1 MSVPKLGLM
10 KLPSATGSALS
21 GLHDRVA
28 AGKGGVGGR
37 EGSLTERL
45 PGKEVR

>member
-10 KLPSATGSALS
+10 KLPSASGS
-21 GLHDRVA
+21 GLSDLQDRVA

-45 PGKEVR
+45 PGKKVR